1 LAEIAD
7 RVPAALLAI
16 DMHVDGKRSVKPN
29 TTPPPKLL
37 IYRFG
42 RGARTQLRV
51 AHRIYAANDI
61 L

>member
-1 LAEIAD
+1 
-7 RVPAALLAI
+7 
-16 DMHVDGKRSVKPN
+16 
-29 TTPPPKLL
+29 LL

-51 AHRIYAANDI
+51 AHRTYGANDI